1 MGATYK
7 NYVRFVSW
15 KAHLFLRIWIGVNIA
30 HIFHPASVPTYTIT
44 SISKVA
50 QTTGAIKG
58 PLSVN
63 TVSIHIAIMAVIQI
77 ALIDI

>member
-1 MGATYK
+1 MDRCQHCTYIS
-7 NYVRFVSW
+7 V
-15 KAHLFLRIWIGVNIA
+15 
-30 HIFHPASVPTYTIT
+30 PTASVPTYAIT

-58 PLSVN
+58 PLGVN
-63 TVSIHIAIMAVIQI
+63 AVSIHMAIMAVVQI